1 MLYISDVMNMVGMI
15 EFRIFSTA
23 CVMSIIGYHYAL
35 GNFIF
40 GTLKVQKQ
48 FLNVTFEC

>member
-1 MLYISDVMNMVGMI
+1 MDDVNIYKHLIMLYISDVMNMVGMI

-40 GTLKVQKQ
+40 GT
-48 FLNVTFEC
+48 ER